1 VRFAE
6 CHSKAVGRVSL
17 FRTRCVVILIA
28 VASLSACSLE
38 TDVSEPAV
46 VQIIQGDAQTVATN
60 TMLPIDL
67 GVVVVTQL
75 GEPVADETVQWS
87 VVSGGGTVTPLTSQ
101 TNEHGVAT
109 TSYTAGATA
118 GDVKVTAQTG
128 GLRVTFDVTV
138 T

>member
-1 VRFAE
+1 MR
-6 CHSKAVGRVSL
+6 S
-17 FRTRCVVILIA
+17 VILIA
-28 VASLSACSLE
+28 VGVLSACSLE

-109 TSYTAGATA
+109 TSYTSGATA

-128 GLRVTFDVTV
+128 NLRVTFDVTV
-138 T
+138 TP